1 MMKQPKTVH
10 QLERV
15 KQINEFL
22 DVAYK
27 DYVAARVLLLADLL
41 PQGAVLASTAI
52 EKYIKAILAFRGNV
66 SHGHLKAAQFN
77 ALKNFDPQLGQQ
89 INAQF
94 IDLLHKS
101 YRLRYLDDL
110 APGFNLVIADR
121 EFLAEL
127 DWTAM
132 TIHARFHQTVNG
144 QTVESTLTRQMAAK
158 DQRLLDLNH
167 VAAGIAKQDFIAM
180 VPQRVYAI
188 RRFADGTHMES
199 SFTITPRPSDGAFM
213 RPGNV
218 PNGDGRGVF
227 LGFTGVE
234 PSPVEPPAPAGAPP

>member
-1 MMKQPKTVH
+1 MSNPKTIH
-10 QLERV
+10 KPEAV
-15 KQINEFL
+15 KKINDFL

-41 PQGAVLASTAI
+41 PQAAVLASTAI
-52 EKYIKAILAFRGNV
+52 EKYIKAILAFRGNE

-89 INAQF
+89 INSQF
-94 IDLLHKS
+94 IDLLQKS

-144 QTVESTLTRQMAAK
+144 KTMESTLERQTTAK
-158 DQRLLDLNH
+158 DHRLLTHNH
-167 VAAGIAKQDFIAM
+167 VAAGQAKQDFIAQE
-180 VPQRVYAI
+180 PQRVYAI
-188 RRFADGTHMES
+188 RRFTDGTHIES
-199 SFTITPRPSDGAFM
+199 TFTITPRTSDGAFM
-213 RPGNV
+213 RPGIV
-218 PNGDGRGVF
+218 PNGDGNSFF
-227 LGFTGVE
+227 LGFTGVQ
-234 PSPVEPPAPAGAPP
+234 PPANPQSPE

>member
-1 MMKQPKTVH
+1 MKKPKSVNQTH
-10 QLERV
+10 RV
-15 KQINEFL
+15 RQINEFL

-27 DYVAARVLLLADLL
+27 DYVAARVLLVAGLL

-52 EKYIKAILAFRGNV
+52 EKYIKAILAFRGNA

-77 ALKNFDPQLGQQ
+77 ALKNFDPALGQQ
-89 INAQF
+89 INSQF
-94 IDLLHKS
+94 IDLLQKS

-132 TIHARFHQTVNG
+132 TIHASFHQTING
-144 QTVESTLTRQMAAK
+144 QSVESTLARQMALR
-158 DQRLLDLNH
+158 DPLLLDLNH
-167 VAAGIAKQDFIAM
+167 VAAGIPKQEFIAIA
-180 VPQRVYAI
+180 PQRVYAI

-199 SFTITPRPSDGAFM
+199 SFTITPRSSDGAFI
-213 RPGNV
+213 RPGIV
-218 PNGDGRGVF
+218 PQSDGRFF
-227 LGFTGVE
+227 LGFAGVQPPSDE
-234 PSPVEPPAPAGAPP
+234 PSAPASTSA